1 LNFAYAV
8 DTSNNLLCFS
18 LSNPAVISKSVAIT
32 GLNASDVV
40 AAIDFRPSD
49 GILYA
54 LGTSGQVYSLN
65 TSTGAASAVGPTYTF
80 TGATNFAA
88 DFNPVA
94 DRLRIVTNNQLNQR
108 LQIASSTTLVD
119 TPVNYDIGD
128 PNQGQTPNI
137 TAVAYTNNVSGTVST
152 TLYDIDSTL
161 DILATQNPPNA
172 GTLTTVGALGVDTG
186 ANTSFDIQTV
196 SGTNTAYLVVTP
208 TSGIFSTL
216 YTVDLATGNA
226 NLVNV
231 IAGGS
236 AIRAF
241 SVAP

>member
-1 LNFAYAV
+1 MKIVLSIVVVIATALIFTNCSPSSTTVSSDGVCPTLNFAYAV

-18 LSNPAVISKSVAIT
+18 LSK
-32 GLNASDVV
+32 
-40 AAIDFRPSD
+40 
-49 GILYA
+49 
-54 LGTSGQVYSLN
+54 LN

>member
-1 LNFAYAV
+1 
-8 DTSNNLLCFS
+8 
-18 LSNPAVISKSVAIT
+18 
-32 GLNASDVV
+32 LNASDIV
-40 AAIDFRPSD
+40 AAIDVRPAD
-49 GILYA
+49 GLLYA
-54 LGTSGQVYSLN
+54 LGTSGQVYTLN
-65 TSTGAASAVGPTYTF
+65 TSTGVASATGTAYTF

-94 DRLRIVTNNQLNQR
+94 DRLRIVTDNQLNR
-108 LQIASSTTLVD
+108 RINITSGTELVD
-119 TPVNYDIGD
+119 TPVAYAGGD
-128 PNQGQTPNI
+128 ANAGQTPNI
-137 TAVAYTNNVSGTVST
+137 TAAAYTNSVSGSVTT

-161 DILATQNPPNA
+161 DILVTQNPPNA
-172 GTLTTVGALGVDTG
+172 GSLNTIGALGVDTG
-186 ANTSFDIQTV
+186 ANTAFDIQTV

-216 YTVDLATGNA
+216 YTVDLATGSA